1 MMDFFAL
8 DYDSLSKRKSSELFS
23 LRKKTFKDRLNW
35 RVNCEENMEFDG
47 YDNKNTT
54 YILGAYND
62 TVICS
67 LRFIETKFPNMIIDT
82 FRPYFKNLSLPEGN
96 YVEAS
101 RLFIDKERVKSLSL
115 QQHPISSILFLSMIN
130 YAKDMSYQGI
140 YAIVSHPM
148 LIIFQRSGWQISV
161 IETGLSEKN
170 QNIYLIYMP
179 VDEYN
184 QQILI
189 NRINET
195 PFILNG
201 NLKTWPLSFS
211 GRENRPD
218 KVQFD
223 PEPYGVLGIG
233 NT

>member
-1 MMDFFAL
+1 
-8 DYDSLSKRKSSELFS
+8 
-23 LRKKTFKDRLNW
+23 
-35 RVNCEENMEFDG
+35 
-47 YDNKNTT
+47 
-54 YILGAYND
+54 
-62 TVICS
+62 
-67 LRFIETKFPNMIIDT
+67 

-115 QQHPISSILFLSMIN
+115 QQHPISLILFLSMIN